1 MKNLFLFAIIAFN
14 TSQNSYAQVAKAMP
28 SDADEFYNK
37 TILLL
42 KPQVKKIILQTAEA
56 IKHQKINSDS
66 LFNILH
72 KNPQLKGMGNNDIEG
87 ITVLVMVQ
95 ASKDA
100 DEDLKKMVMEVSRS
114 SSQNN
119 NVAKENDLQN
129 SKLQKIMDRK
139 SGMADEISYVMKKI
153 SGIQQDIIDN
163 LK

>member
-28 SDADEFYNK
+28 LDADEFYNK

-56 IKHQKINSDS
+56 IRHQKISSDS

-72 KNPQLKGMGNNDIEG
+72 KNTQLKGMGNHDIEG
-87 ITVLVMVQ
+87 ITVLIMVQ

-100 DEDLKKMVMEVSRS
+100 DEDLKKMVMEISRS

-119 NVAKENDLQN
+119 NVA
-129 SKLQKIMDRK
+129 
-139 SGMADEISYVMKKI
+139 
-153 SGIQQDIIDN
+153 
-163 LK
+163 

>member
-28 SDADEFYNK
+28 PDADEFYKK

-42 KPQVKKIILQTAEA
+42 KPQLKKIVLQTAEA

-100 DEDLKKMVMEVSRS
+100 DEDLKKMVMEISRS

>member
-14 TSQNSYAQVAKAMP
+14 ISQNSYAQVAKAMP
-28 SDADEFYNK
+28 PDADEFYNK
-37 TILLL
+37 TIPLL
-42 KPQVKKIILQTAEA
+42 KLQVKKIILQTAEA

-66 LFNILH
+66 LFRSLQ
-72 KNPQLKGMGNNDIEG
+72 KNPQLKDMGNNDIEG

-100 DEDLKKMVMEVSRS
+100 DEDLKKMVMEISRS

-129 SKLQKIMDRK
+129 SKLQVIMDRK
-139 SGMADEISYVMKKI
+139 SGMAEEIGNVMKKI
-153 SGIQQDIIDN
+153 SGAQQDIIDN

>member
-28 SDADEFYNK
+28 PDADEFYNK

-100 DEDLKKMVMEVSRS
+100 DEDLKKMVMEISRS

-139 SGMADEISYVMKKI
+139 SGMAEEIGYVMKKI

>member
-28 SDADEFYNK
+28 PDADEFYNK

-66 LFNILH
+66 LFNSLH

-100 DEDLKKMVMEVSRS
+100 DEDLKKMVMEISRS

-139 SGMADEISYVMKKI
+139 SGMAEEIGNVMKKI
-153 SGIQQDIIDN
+153 SGAQQNIIDN

>member
-100 DEDLKKMVMEVSRS
+100 DEDLKKMVMEISRS